1 MKLNQSSL
9 LLLLLPALSSAATP
23 SGSNSKPSTHP
34 SLLSSNI
41 DARFVDADSVASSN
55 AVKGSLDVPVDGK
68 DGRPHAGPWVETSA
82 ERDRKSSKGSDD
94 IDLVTTKFDTK
105 VPSAGHITEDGKM
118 VPHNG
123 GVMDDPNRT
132 GPKEGTRGME
142 GGVSEKGKEN
152 QYAEKVPGSP
162 KEALP
167 LPHSETQKLSSDSD
181 SASGSGSRAAEAAG
195 SLGMLEVSMSPS
207 LFGEFSGYA
216 NKSANTY
223 TFRNRPISLTNPT
236 ISPTPSL
243 LPRPRKILWRSNMV
257 LPAPP
262 HTLAR
267 RDLTAKVLWLPRKA
281 MDFIPWS
288 SLSP

>member
-23 SGSNSKPSTHP
+23 SGSNSKPSSHP

-41 DARFVDADSVASSN
+41 DARFVDADSLASSN
-55 AVKGSLDVPVDGK
+55 AVKGSLDVPFDGK

-82 ERDRKSSKGSDD
+82 ERDRKSSKGDD

-195 SLGMLEVSMSPS
+195 SLGMLEVGTS
-207 LFGEFSGYA
+207 LSLLDDFRDMRTRVLICAS
-216 NKSANTY
+216 
-223 TFRNRPISLTNPT
+223 RNRPIFPTNPT
-236 ISPTPSL
+236 IFPTPSL
-243 LPRPRKILWRSNMV
+243 LPRPRTILWRSNTV
-257 LPAPP
+257 PAAQP
-262 HTLAR
+262 HTQALR
-267 RDLTAKVLWLPRKA
+267 ELTTKGLWLLRKA
-281 MDFIPWS
+281 MDFTPWS